1 MAEIDKRITKR
12 RYYEDEAFV
21 EQEVTVPEDTFQHK
35 KVKQM

>member
-1 MAEIDKRITKR
+1 MAKIEDALPNETVT
-12 RYYEDEAFV
+12 DEAFV